1 MQEFIFSILISYLL
15 GSINPAYIIGK
26 LRGIDLRT
34 KGDKNLGTKNT
45 YYILGLIPAIIVF
58 IIDFMKGYLPFAIA
72 QNKFLLPEIQ
82 VYIASFF
89 VILGHR
95 YPFYLN
101 FKGGKGV
108 AAGIGIFVAALLS
121 IKELNYGIYFLIILV
136 LLEIFRKYIKKE

>member
-1 MQEFIFSILISYLL
+1 MINLIISILISYLL

-34 KGDKNLGTKNT
+34 KGTKNLGTKNT
-45 YYILGLIPAIIVF
+45 YYILGLFPAIMVF
-58 IIDFMKGYLPFAIA
+58 IIDFTKGYLSFALAKNIF
-72 QNKFLLPEIQ
+72 FLSEIGI
-82 VYIASFF
+82 YISSFF
-89 VILGHR
+89 SIIGHR

-108 AAGIGIFVAALLS
+108 ASGIGVFVAALLNIS
-121 IKELNYGIYFLIILV
+121 KLNYGIYFLTILV